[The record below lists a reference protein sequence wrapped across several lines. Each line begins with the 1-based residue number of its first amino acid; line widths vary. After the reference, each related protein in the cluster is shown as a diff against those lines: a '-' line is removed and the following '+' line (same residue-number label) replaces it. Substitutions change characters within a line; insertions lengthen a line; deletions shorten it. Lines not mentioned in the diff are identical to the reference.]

1 KGLCDRSASAYGNVP
16 CESTRCFTSSAGGLK
31 MLVFFVGVAVGFLL
45 SLGLQLAFII
55 WASGGGP

>member
-1 KGLCDRSASAYGNVP
+1 
-16 CESTRCFTSSAGGLK
+16 

-55 WASGGGP
+55 WAAGGGP

>member
-1 KGLCDRSASAYGNVP
+1 
-16 CESTRCFTSSAGGLK
+16 